1 MARRKKR
8 QRPSASP
15 RHSDRGT
22 PARNSAVAIPD
33 ALRQAEANYR
43 AAVEHAVQGVFRTT
57 PDGRFL
63 MANQA
68 LARMLGYDSPKQL
81 IAERTDVT
89 HPHYV
94 HPAQR
99 AEFIRALEEQGVVRG
114 LEHEAYRRD
123 GGIVWLRDNARVVRS

>member
-1 MARRKKR
+1 
-8 QRPSASP
+8 
-15 RHSDRGT
+15 
-22 PARNSAVAIPD
+22 VAIPD

-89 HPHYV
+89 HQHYV
-94 HPAQR
+94 RPEDR
-99 AEFIRALEEQGVVRG
+99 AVFERLIEEQGLVRG
-114 LEHEAYRRD
+114 LEYEAHRR
-123 GGIVWLRDNARVVRS
+123 GGGTVWLRDNARIVRDAQGAVLYYEGTVEDVTERKRA